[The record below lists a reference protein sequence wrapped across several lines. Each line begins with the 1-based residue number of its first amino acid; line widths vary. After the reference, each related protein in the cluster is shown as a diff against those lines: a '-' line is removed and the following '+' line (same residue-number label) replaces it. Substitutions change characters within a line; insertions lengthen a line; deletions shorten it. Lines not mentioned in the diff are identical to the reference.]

1 MSDTPQGPGWWLAS
15 DGKYYA
21 PEQASGPQPEPPPQ
35 PATPPPVPPPIAQ
48 PPAPQPPGPQPAN
61 KSGGKGC
68 IYALIAVA
76 AVVVL
81 GVIGI
86 IAAVALLGGK
96 AADKI
101 QEATQ
106 QNPCPFLSDSQ
117 ASDALGQD
125 VQAVKMSGFYE
136 FLRITVDT
144 RVLPAAPDCVV
155 ITTSNSGV
163 ARVAK
168 YDGSDASSA
177 FDQAKNV
184 ADGTSQDQGN
194 GLSVETESYISDQA
208 VTVGDE
214 GFCTTTDIIGNAG
227 VLVRKGGT
235 LVYTS
240 TDSGDCA
247 QAQALA
253 KKILG

>member
-21 PEQASGPQPEPPPQ
+21 PEQAASPQ
-35 PATPPPVPPPIAQ
+35 PAPPPAAQ
-48 PPAPQPPGPQPAN
+48 PPAPESPTSQPVK
-61 KSGGKGC
+61 KSGGNGC

-81 GVIGI
+81 GIIGVVL
-86 IAAVALLGGK
+86 AVAVFGGK

-106 QNPCPFLSDSQ
+106 KNPCPFLSDAQ

-125 VQAVKMSGFYE
+125 VEAVKMSGFYE
-136 FLRITVDT
+136 FLRIAVDT
-144 RVLPAAPDCVV
+144 RVLPDAPDCVV
-155 ITTSNSGV
+155 ITTSDSGV

-168 YDGSDASSA
+168 YNGSDAGSA
-177 FDQAKNV
+177 FDQAKDV

-194 GLSVETESYISDQA
+194 GLSLETESYLGDET

-214 GFCTTTDIIGNAG
+214 GFCTTAG
-227 VLVRKGGT
+227 VIGSTGVLIRKGDT
-235 LVYTS
+235 LVYAS
-240 TDSGDCA
+240 TGNGDCT

-253 KKILG
+253 KKALD